1 MIFLRSIGLNH
12 YHLVLVVNL
21 WSGEQGGIFCQM
33 WARLPVPTSYVA
45 QSVAMN
51 ILIRVRKAF
60 LWLVMAPL
68 VFIFRSLYSHSLS
81 EFLCSHN
88 AQFKFLDFYTT
99 WLLRTRDKIPDDTMG
114 HASCVELTIRSF
126 VSTDFNLEALF
137 PTHATT
143 LEYSQKLIHYCV
155 YFRWW

>member
-60 LWLVMAPL
+60 WWLVMAPL
-68 VFIFRSLYSHSLS
+68 VIRVLYFPQLILPQSFWIPVLAQCRFMS
-81 EFLCSHN
+81 
-88 AQFKFLDFYTT
+88 QFKFLDFY
-99 WLLRTRDKIPDDTMG
+99 KIPDDTMG

-126 VSTDFNLEALF
+126 VSTDFNLEALLRVL
-137 PTHATT
+137 PKTYP
-143 LEYSQKLIHYCV
+143 LLCIL
-155 YFRWW
+155 

>member
-1 MIFLRSIGLNH
+1 MIFLRSTGLNH

-21 WSGEQGGIFCQM
+21 WLGEQGGIFCQM

-68 VFIFRSLYSHSLS
+68 VIRVLYFPQLIIENHTAT
-81 EFLCSHN
+81 FP
-88 AQFKFLDFYTT
+88 Q
-99 WLLRTRDKIPDDTMG
+99 
-114 HASCVELTIRSF
+114 SF
-126 VSTDFNLEALF
+126 
-137 PTHATT
+137 
-143 LEYSQKLIHYCV
+143 
-155 YFRWW
+155 

>member
-21 WSGEQGGIFCQM
+21 WIFCQM

-45 QSVAMN
+45 QSVAIN
-51 ILIRVRKAF
+51 VLIRVRKAF

-68 VFIFRSLYSHSLS
+68 VVRVLYFPQLIIENHTATFSHSLS

-88 AQFKFLDFYTT
+88 AD
-99 WLLRTRDKIPDDTMG
+99 
-114 HASCVELTIRSF
+114 S
-126 VSTDFNLEALF
+126 
-137 PTHATT
+137 
-143 LEYSQKLIHYCV
+143 
-155 YFRWW
+155 